1 MKLWLLRHASAEAQ
15 AASGR
20 DEDRRLNRAGR
31 RSCEALNEWIQAN
44 VPHRPGTVLVSPA
57 QRTLETA
64 QSALAGLGFPQPVT
78 DAALWNASPGDLAH
92 LIDDNPGTEQ
102 DLMLI
107 GHNPGLEGVAR
118 WLGARLPITGMRPAT
133 LVILE
138 LAQPL
143 TPGSASTLACFQPS
157 ESI

>member
-1 MKLWLLRHASAEAQ
+1 MQLWLLRHASAEAQ
-15 AASGR
+15 ATSGR
-20 DEDRRLNRAGR
+20 DEDRHLHHAGR
-31 RSCEALNEWIQAN
+31 RSCKALNDWVEAN

-57 QRTLETA
+57 QRTQETA

-118 WLGARLPITGMRPAT
+118 WLGARLPITGMQPAT